1 VGIAADASSESP
13 GSAARSLGLSGLVSA
28 SVADAAEGSGRWYA
42 LLIGVP
48 VLVYTTRGVLRVLI
62 GAHRLVWTDIRAS
75 APRATLV
82 ETLRL
87 LALLLCFPVITTTAN
102 AARAWSTG
110 PGVLVSVVA
119 IVPFAGVWLLIT
131 MRLPHRGADWKAL
144 IPGALFFA
152 LGAEVLQ
159 AVMAY
164 AIAPYSIAKQGT
176 YGVLG
181 AAAALLFA
189 LYLVSRLVVASAVLG
204 ATLWERRNARR
215 LSSRGG
221 GRQAHRARLRAS
233 LSPPDQL
240 IRVERDPDRGQEC
253 ERDESRHDDR
263 NRPQQRTGDCCE
275 HAAVAQ
281 CARNAHTDC
290 NERRE
295 VERGADAERERGTGS
310 SSSLTCASVG
320 FIANA
325 NRHDAGH
332 HRQMQVG
339 EDVTRKSARAP
350 RHFGL

>member
-1 VGIAADASSESP
+1 LIAAADARAERVRARAQDERQRHGSVDAAFEMVDRDGEVGGGIIAGALAYRLFIWLLPLTLVAVAGLGIAADASSESP
-13 GSAARSLGLSGLVSA
+13 GSAAQSLGLSGLVSA

-48 VLVYTTRGVLRVLI
+48 VLVYTTRSVLRVLI
-62 GAHRLVWTDIRAS
+62 GAHRLVWTDVRAS

-152 LGAEVLQ
+152 LGTELLQ
-159 AVMAY
+159 AVIAY
-164 AIAPYSIAKQGT
+164 TIAPYSIAKQGT

-204 ATLWERRNARR
+204 ATLWERRT
-215 LSSRGG
+215 
-221 GRQAHRARLRAS
+221 RAA
-233 LSPPDQL
+233 
-240 IRVERDPDRGQEC
+240 
-253 ERDESRHDDR
+253 
-263 NRPQQRTGDCCE
+263 
-275 HAAVAQ
+275 
-281 CARNAHTDC
+281 
-290 NERRE
+290 
-295 VERGADAERERGTGS
+295 
-310 SSSLTCASVG
+310 
-320 FIANA
+320 
-325 NRHDAGH
+325 
-332 HRQMQVG
+332 
-339 EDVTRKSARAP
+339 
-350 RHFGL
+350 